1 MSLFFGKST
10 TNYAENLKRFNNPV
24 DTIYVSTYIPR
35 KCGIATFTKDLT
47 NAINMINPLRL
58 SKIAA
63 MDNKMTESVVYPH
76 EVEFRIRE
84 DNYKDYKD
92 LARYINENAFDLV
105 SIQHEFGIFGGTNG
119 ELVLPF
125 LDEIKK
131 PAVVTLHT
139 VLEFPTSNQ
148 REIIQKICRK
158 ARAVVVMLDAASEI
172 LNKVYGVEKDKI
184 VMIRHGVPDFPRLQ
198 LHRYKKKFGL
208 SRRTVMTSVNLISPS
223 RGFEYAIEAVPK
235 IVKKVPNFLYLII
248 GETHPL
254 YLKENNWKDPY
265 RGKLLKL
272 VKKLKVENH
281 VRFVNKYVS
290 LKRLVSYI
298 GASDFYV
305 TPYLNPEQIASGSL
319 SYAIGAGT
327 ACISTPYRYAKEMLC
342 DGRGV
347 IVPFQN
353 GEAISDVVI
362 RLVEDPEERETIEA
376 RVYET
381 GRTMTWINIAHQY
394 YHIFKFVTDGH

>member
-10 TNYAENLKRFNNPV
+10 TNYAENLKRFNDPV
-24 DTIYVSTYIPR
+24 DMIYVSTYIPR

-84 DNYKDYKD
+84 DNYEDYKD

-131 PAVVTLHT
+131 PVVVTLHT

-148 REIIQKICRK
+148 RGIIQKICRK

-198 LHRYKKKFGL
+198 LYRCKKKFGL

-235 IVKKVPNFLYLII
+235 IVKKVPNFLYLVI

-265 RGKLLKL
+265 RRKLLKL

-342 DGRGV
+342 DGRG

-353 GEAISDVVI
+353 SEAISDVVI
-362 RLVEDPEERETIEA
+362 RLVENPEERETIEA
-376 RVYET
+376 KVYET

-394 YHIFKFVTDGH
+394 YHVFKFVTDGH